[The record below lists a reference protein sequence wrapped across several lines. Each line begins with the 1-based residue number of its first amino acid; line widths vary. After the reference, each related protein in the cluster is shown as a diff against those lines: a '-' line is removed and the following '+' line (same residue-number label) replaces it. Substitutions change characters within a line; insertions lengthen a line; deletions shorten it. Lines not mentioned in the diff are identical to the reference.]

1 MCTLCYFHFQQ
12 VPLSRG
18 GSSLYLDESIG
29 YLIAKAHKSLKKKHM
44 EILSEFGLT
53 PPQFGVLKRLYEED
67 GRSASEL
74 VDRLFSDRSTIMA
87 IIDKLEEKDF
97 VRREPD
103 RLDRRVNRIFL
114 TEKAGGIQPDLLA
127 KTEGLLGAV
136 SNVLT
141 PKENKSLVNS
151 LNKLYRFA
159 MNYEEKN
166 K

>member
-1 MCTLCYFHFQQ
+1 
-12 VPLSRG
+12 
-18 GSSLYLDESIG
+18 
-29 YLIAKAHKSLKKKHM
+29 M

-114 TEKAGGIQPDLLA
+114 TEKAGRIQPDLLA
-127 KTEGLLGAV
+127 KTEELLRAI
-136 SNVLT
+136 SSVLS
-141 PKENKSLVNS
+141 PEEIEILVNS
-151 LNKLYRFA
+151 LTKLYRFA

>member
-1 MCTLCYFHFQQ
+1 M
-12 VPLSRG
+12 
-18 GSSLYLDESIG
+18 YLDENIG

-114 TEKAGGIQPDLLA
+114 TEKAGRIQPDLLA
-127 KTEGLLGAV
+127 KTEELLRAV
-136 SNVLT
+136 SSVLS
-141 PKENKSLVNS
+141 PEEIEILVNS
-151 LNKLYRFA
+151 LTKLYRFA

>member
-1 MCTLCYFHFQQ
+1 
-12 VPLSRG
+12 
-18 GSSLYLDESIG
+18 
-29 YLIAKAHKSLKKKHM
+29 M

-53 PPQFGVLKRLYEED
+53 PPQFAVLKRLYEED

-114 TEKAGGIQPDLLA
+114 TEKAGRIQPDLLA
-127 KTEGLLGAV
+127 KTEELLRAV
-136 SNVLT
+136 SSVLS
-141 PKENKSLVNS
+141 PEEIEILVNS
-151 LNKLYRFA
+151 LTKLYRFA